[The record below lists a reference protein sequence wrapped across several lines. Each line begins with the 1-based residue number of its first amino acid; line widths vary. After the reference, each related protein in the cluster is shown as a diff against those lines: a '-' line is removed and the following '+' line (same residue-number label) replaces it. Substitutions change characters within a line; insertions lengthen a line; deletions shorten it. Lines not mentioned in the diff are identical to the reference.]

1 MVDTKHIINFE
12 DNVNIFNIVLHVNVP
27 MTLQTKNGRLKRQ
40 GRWSIK
46 SLTIA
51 LIQTNDT
58 PLMTNNKYVL
68 YINYKDLQT
77 FEWKDVVNK
86 RIQREST
93 LANILFAVMCRNKAT
108 KDNLPEILLLR
119 GDL

>member
-1 MVDTKHIINFE
+1 M
-12 DNVNIFNIVLHVNVP
+12 
-27 MTLQTKNGRLKRQ
+27 
-40 GRWSIK
+40 
-46 SLTIA
+46 
-51 LIQTNDT
+51 IQTTDT

-86 RIQREST
+86 RIQRQST
-93 LANILFAVMCRNKAT
+93 LANILFAVMCRNKVT